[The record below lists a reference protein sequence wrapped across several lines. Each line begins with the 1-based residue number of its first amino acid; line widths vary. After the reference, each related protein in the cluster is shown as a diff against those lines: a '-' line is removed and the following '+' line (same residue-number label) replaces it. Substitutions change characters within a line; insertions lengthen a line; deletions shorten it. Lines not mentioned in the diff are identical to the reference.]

1 MKRRKKPDISEDVIG
16 VNPFTKTL
24 VVKVRKTETGGYA
37 ENGMPIEVDLDGD
50 PYYKTFFGRDI
61 RILRSKLKF
70 RAIQLL
76 DWIMQSI
83 ESGEDVIWID
93 APRYMRECDIKDDKT
108 YRAAVTEL
116 WTAGFIAPCPKVKHA
131 YFINPEYGFKG
142 SRVNKYKN
150 NIQYVP

>member
-1 MKRRKKPDISEDVIG
+1 MKRRKKPVDLSAVVG
-16 VNPFTKTL
+16 VNPFTETL
-24 VVKVRKTETGGYA
+24 VVKVRKNDTGGYKDGIPV
-37 ENGMPIEVDLDGD
+37 EIELDGD
-50 PYYKTFFGRDI
+50 PYYKTFFSREV
-61 RILRSKLKF
+61 RVLRAGLKF

-116 WTAGFIAPCPKVKHA
+116 WQAGFISPCPKVKHA
-131 YFINPEYGFKG
+131 YFINPKYGFKG
-142 SRVNKYKN
+142 SRINKYKD
-150 NIQYVP
+150 NIEYV

>member
-1 MKRRKKPDISEDVIG
+1 MKRRKKPTLEEDKIG

-24 VVKVRKTETGGYA
+24 VVKVRKKETGGYG
-37 ENGMPIEVDLDGD
+37 EDGVPVETELDGD
-50 PYYKTFFGRDI
+50 PHYKTFYSREM
-61 RILRSKLKF
+61 RILRAGLKF

-93 APRYMRECDIKDDKT
+93 APRYMRECEIKDDKT
-108 YRAAVTEL
+108 YRTAVLEL
-116 WTAGFIAPCPKVKHA
+116 WQAGFIAPCPKVKHA

-142 SRVNKYKN
+142 SRISKYPKN
-150 NIQYVP
+150 LSYQ